1 MIKLL
6 TTILFLSLLV
16 VSCAH
21 TDYGT
26 IDWTKIDPTKIKA
39 LINKGDKVIRK
50 TIEPKE
56 IEIPW
61 DGVILSMVEYNR
73 LRDLDIDDVIDTF
86 TNSNLTVYSLH
97 YNNH

>member
-6 TTILFLSLLV
+6 STTILLCLLL

-21 TDYGT
+21 TDYGI
-26 IDWTKIDPTKIKA
+26 IDWKEIDPSKVKA
-39 LINKGDKVIRK
+39 LINKGDKVIRS

-61 DGVILSMVEYNR
+61 DGVILSMTEYNR
-73 LRDLDIDDVIDTF
+73 LRDLDIDETIDSF
-86 TNSNLTVYSLH
+86 TNFRLPVYSLH
-97 YNNH
+97 H